1 MEKFQEMKFLAF
13 QALKWRLLILSNPTY
28 PRVESGISVF
38 SVLLQ
43 CQFLTEKSSPSCKT
57 LFLPSP

>member
-38 SVLLQ
+38 
-43 CQFLTEKSSPSCKT
+43 
-57 LFLPSP
+57 